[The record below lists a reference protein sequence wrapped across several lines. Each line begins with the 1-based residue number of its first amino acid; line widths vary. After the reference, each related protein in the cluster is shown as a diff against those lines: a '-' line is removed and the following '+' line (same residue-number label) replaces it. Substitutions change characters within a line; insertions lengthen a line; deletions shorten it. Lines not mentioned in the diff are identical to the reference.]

1 MRNTIK
7 DKRIFGATRDYY
19 NDKGG
24 RVDLIAYHLTGR
36 KHLKDLT
43 EEEKSDIWAIRQNME
58 DKVYMDGLTG
68 VAVCV

>member
-24 RVDLIAYHLTGR
+24 RVDQIAYHITGR

-43 EEEKSDIWAIRQNME
+43 EEEKSDIWAIKINML
-58 DKVYMDGLTG
+58 DSIYMSGLVG
-68 VAVCV
+68 N

>member
-24 RVDLIAYHLTGR
+24 RVDQIAYHITGR

-43 EEEKSDIWAIRQNME
+43 EEEKSDIWAIKINMS
-58 DKVYMDGLTG
+58 DSTYMSGLVG
-68 VAVCV
+68 N

>member
-7 DKRIFGATRDYY
+7 DKRIFGAVRDYY

-24 RVDLIAYHLTGR
+24 RVDLLAYHLTGR

-43 EEEKSDIWAIRQNME
+43 EQDKSDLWAIRTNME
-58 DKVYMDGLTG
+58 DKTYMDGLVG
-68 VAVCV
+68 VAVGV